1 MDTNRAVDED
11 GNKIT
16 DKQKCDLFCHFRGT
30 KEKYL
35 IHPNGRPSF
44 LILHA
49 VVLVPSSSL
58 RLIGKA
64 SERGSG
70 FQFKMF
76 SLSHNRTQNGRQE
89 NKRSDHQQE
98 NLCRSALGDV

>member
-11 GNKIT
+11 GNKII
-16 DKQKCDLFCHFRGT
+16 DKKNVICFVTFV
-30 KEKYL
+30 
-35 IHPNGRPSF
+35 GRPSF

-49 VVLVPSSSL
+49 VVLLPSSSL
-58 RLIGKA
+58 WLIGKA

-76 SLSHNRTQNGRQE
+76 SLSHNRTQSEGQE

-98 NLCRSALGDV
+98 NLCRNALGDV

>member
-11 GNKIT
+11 GNKIIDNKNVICFVT
-16 DKQKCDLFCHFRGT
+16 FV
-30 KEKYL
+30 
-35 IHPNGRPSF
+35 GRPSF

-49 VVLVPSSSL
+49 VVLLPSSSL
-58 RLIGKA
+58 WLIGKA
-64 SERGSG
+64 SERWFGV
-70 FQFKMF
+70 QFKMF
-76 SLSHNRTQNGRQE
+76 SLSQSERQE